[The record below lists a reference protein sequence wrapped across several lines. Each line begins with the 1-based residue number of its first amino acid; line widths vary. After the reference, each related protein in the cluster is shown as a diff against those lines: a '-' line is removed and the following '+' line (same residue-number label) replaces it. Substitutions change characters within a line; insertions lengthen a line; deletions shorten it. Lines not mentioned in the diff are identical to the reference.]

1 LILLLKRTEKK
12 FKDEEYHF
20 KRFKDFLSSDNK
32 NSKEPEKEFHVD
44 LNKNFFLKLNSKE
57 IFNKV
62 NAFYDLKTYILHL
75 IDTIKPE
82 DNIGEF
88 GLLDYIKNKF
98 VEYFEITQDEVEEIF
113 NDSEGKYNEEYDEK
127 EYNEINDNITSKGF
141 TPDFEEDEYK
151 KFMYIFNNKKKIY
164 LNIPELNLIYKTIN
178 EAMEKSLEEFFNWNN
193 VLELMKNF
201 KDSINRIFEKED
213 HRKKYIAICDDLLN
227 SFQEE
232 IDRKIKLKN
241 IDWNINV
248 LDPLKII
255 IDSLINLE
263 KSNESLQRLKE
274 EFNSLTYFI
283 YNYRKI
289 RIPLLGG
296 YSTGKSSFLNNMI
309 GKDI

>member
-1 LILLLKRTEKK
+1 
-12 FKDEEYHF
+12 
-20 KRFKDFLSSDNK
+20 
-32 NSKEPEKEFHVD
+32 
-44 LNKNFFLKLNSKE
+44 
-57 IFNKV
+57 
-62 NAFYDLKTYILHL
+62 
-75 IDTIKPE
+75 
-82 DNIGEF
+82 
-88 GLLDYIKNKF
+88 
-98 VEYFEITQDEVEEIF
+98 
-113 NDSEGKYNEEYDEK
+113 
-127 EYNEINDNITSKGF
+127 
-141 TPDFEEDEYK
+141 
-151 KFMYIFNNKKKIY
+151 

-178 EAMEKSLEEFFNWNN
+178 EAMEKSLEEFFNWDN